1 MPNRLPILAILA
13 ILADRCAGSS
23 ARLLARVSAQSALH
37 NRDVFSE
44 SGCQGDQMVLFI
56 HQNLADMFGHR
67 VLSQTLALP
76 DSFTIIPNRC
86 HLVLEIKLEH
96 FLGLL

>member
-1 MPNRLPILAILA
+1 MPNRLAILS
-13 ILADRCAGSS
+13 ILSILSDVCAGSS
-23 ARLLARVSAQSALH
+23 ARLRARMGAKCALH

-56 HQNLADMFGHR
+56 LQNLADMFGHR
-67 VLSQTLALP
+67 VLSQTLALT
-76 DSFTIIPNRC
+76 DAFTITPNCC

-96 FLGLL
+96 FFGFF